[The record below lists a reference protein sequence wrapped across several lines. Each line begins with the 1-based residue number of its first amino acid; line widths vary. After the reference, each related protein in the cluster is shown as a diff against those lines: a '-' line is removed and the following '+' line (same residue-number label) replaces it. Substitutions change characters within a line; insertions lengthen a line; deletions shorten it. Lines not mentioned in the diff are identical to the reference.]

1 LAVEILFKFSSTI
14 LCKFKEVG
22 GTLCINFSH
31 KKKLIDTKNHL
42 FSWLES
48 ISTKIFFFY
57 HQNLITFSLISYT
70 KNQKVMKIKFEIKIE
85 FHKFLGT
92 KSL

>member
-1 LAVEILFKFSSTI
+1 LAVEVLFKFSSTI

-31 KKKLIDTKNHL
+31 KKNSLTQKTTCFRGWNR
-42 FSWLES
+42 FQPRF
-48 ISTKIFFFY
+48 FFFY

-85 FHKFLGT
+85 FHKFLKT